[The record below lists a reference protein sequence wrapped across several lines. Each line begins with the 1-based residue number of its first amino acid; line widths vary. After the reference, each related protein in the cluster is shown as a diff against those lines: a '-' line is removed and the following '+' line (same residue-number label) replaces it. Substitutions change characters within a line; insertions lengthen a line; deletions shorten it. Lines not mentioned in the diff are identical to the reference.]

1 MNTGEKIALASVII
15 AIISLIA
22 FITHSIYIS
31 PPPTPT
37 PAPTP
42 TPTYTSPNNPPAA
55 FVDSINPRPALQGQ
69 SVTFTCHGNDPD
81 SGDYITE
88 YRWESSID
96 GFLSDQKT
104 FSTSSLA
111 SGSHEIILRVKDSYG
126 QWSSEVTRN
135 LKVETPTPSPTPP
148 PINNP
153 PVAFVDSINPSP
165 ALQGQPVTFTCH
177 GDDPDSGDYITEYR
191 WESGIDGLL
200 SDQKTFSTS
209 SLSSGSHQIILRV
222 KDSQGEWS
230 SEITRNLKV
239 EAIKI
244 PSAEIK
250 NIWFEHDV
258 WEDYTYGMKI
268 HVSLDIENLKD
279 EEWLQILTEIEK
291 NRRWIRE

>member
-22 FITHSIYIS
+22 FIFHSIYIL
-31 PPPTPT
+31 PPPTPASTPT

-42 TPTYTSPNNPPAA
+42 TPASTPTPAPTPTPASTPTYTPPNNPPAA
-55 FVDSINPRPALQGQ
+55 FVDSINPSPALQGQ

-111 SGSHEIILRVKDSYG
+111 SGSHEIILRVEDSYG

-135 LKVETPTPSPTPP
+135 LKVE
-148 PINNP
+148 
-153 PVAFVDSINPSP
+153 V
-165 ALQGQPVTFTCH
+165 
-177 GDDPDSGDYITEYR
+177 
-191 WESGIDGLL
+191 
-200 SDQKTFSTS
+200 
-209 SLSSGSHQIILRV
+209 
-222 KDSQGEWS
+222 
-230 SEITRNLKV
+230 
-239 EAIKI
+239 IKI

-250 NIWFEHDV
+250 YIWVEHNV
-258 WEDYTYGMKI
+258 WEGYLYGMKI
-268 HVSLDIENLKD
+268 HFSFDIHNLKGED
-279 EEWLQILTEIEK
+279 CSASAYFYLEDGEPLYDFNQQYCTIDGKVSSGIDFEPIYVDTTFSDLYIFLPYNELHMAPGEHNLMFSISIWYGDAELDQSDPEYFPYIQPY
-291 NRRWIRE
+291 

>member
-104 FSTSSLA
+104 FSTSSL
-111 SGSHEIILRVKDSYG
+111 
-126 QWSSEVTRN
+126 
-135 LKVETPTPSPTPP
+135 
-148 PINNP
+148 
-153 PVAFVDSINPSP
+153 
-165 ALQGQPVTFTCH
+165 
-177 GDDPDSGDYITEYR
+177 
-191 WESGIDGLL
+191 
-200 SDQKTFSTS
+200 
-209 SLSSGSHQIILRV
+209 SSGSHQIILRV

-268 HVSLDIENLKD
+268 HVSLDIENLKGEDCIAAAYFYFREGGPLYDYNQQYCIDGKVASWTDFEPRYEYTDLSIFLPYD
-279 EEWLQILTEIEK
+279 ELHIIVQGTHNLKFYIAIWYEDTELDQSDWVYFPFTK
-291 NRRWIRE
+291 W

>member
-22 FITHSIYIS
+22 FVFHSIDIS
-31 PPPTPT
+31 PHPP

-42 TPTYTSPNNPPAA
+42 THTKPNNPPAA
-55 FVDSINPRPALQGQ
+55 FVDSIDPSPALQGQ

-135 LKVETPTPSPTPP
+135 LKVE
-148 PINNP
+148 
-153 PVAFVDSINPSP
+153 
-165 ALQGQPVTFTCH
+165 
-177 GDDPDSGDYITEYR
+177 
-191 WESGIDGLL
+191 
-200 SDQKTFSTS
+200 
-209 SLSSGSHQIILRV
+209 
-222 KDSQGEWS
+222 
-230 SEITRNLKV
+230 
-239 EAIKI
+239 AIKI
-244 PSAEIK
+244 PSAGIED
-250 NIWFEHDV
+250 IWVEHNA
-258 WEDYTYGMKI
+258 WEGYLYGMTI
-268 HVSLDIENLKD
+268 HVSFDIRNLKGEDCRATAYFYFEDGEPLYDFNQQYAIDGKVSSWIDFEPGYVDTTFTDLYIFLPYD
-279 EEWLQILTEIEK
+279 ELHMAPGEHDLMFYISIWYGDTELDQSDWEYFSYIQSY
-291 NRRWIRE
+291 